1 DALEIE
7 DQWIGRGGGHSD
19 HPDLDRSIVD
29 VDAGRG
35 RTDRRADSAYGHI
48 GLMTVAA
55 RRSSE
60 GKPGRYSGDVV
71 DAANVQ
77 GVQRVLV
84 VSGNAD
90 RDSADRFSLP
100 CRGNDDLLH
109 RGSSAVRL
117 GQRGV
122 GNGQSGADEQ

>member
-1 DALEIE
+1 GLVVRASALDALQLGPSVDLHLVQIRTGRNESYRAALGACTEERTLRSAKHLDALEIA

-35 RTDRRADSAYGHI
+35 RSDRRADSAYGHI

-77 GVQRVLV
+77 G
-84 VSGNAD
+84 
-90 RDSADRFSLP
+90 
-100 CRGNDDLLH
+100 
-109 RGSSAVRL
+109 
-117 GQRGV
+117 
-122 GNGQSGADEQ
+122 